1 MARKGKVATKP
12 KRQSKATA
20 KSKRKAPKASVKK
33 AGHALRQSAMDRE
46 LKRKIEEHLPH
57 SDHSQVSVSVKAG
70 FVVLR
75 GFVRS
80 FRERERL
87 RRFVLRLVG
96 VRALKDLMR
105 IKPAETLAD
114 REVALHVRNALDA
127 HSELP
132 PGTATVHVSNGTC
145 ALRGYV
151 CSAEERH
158 VAEMVARNCR
168 GVRTVVNE
176 LAVDPLD
183 EEPDAATT
191 RLVRKAL
198 DYCKDFDTQG
208 ITVSCMDGRVVL
220 RGRVPTLLD
229 RLLAEEITRIQS
241 CVRSVENHIQVV
253 H

>member
-1 MARKGKVATKP
+1 MPGTTKSSART
-12 KRQSKATA
+12 
-20 KSKRKAPKASVKK
+20 KRKSSGDPVRE
-33 AGHALRQSAMDRE
+33 AGHVLKRSAMDRE
-46 LKRKIEEHLPH
+46 LKQKILDHLPR
-57 SDHSQVSVSVKAG
+57 SREHSQVTVEVKNG

-87 RRFVLRLVG
+87 RRFVMRLVG
-96 VRALKDLMR
+96 VRALKDLLR
-105 IKPAETLAD
+105 IKPMETLAD
-114 REVALHVRNALDA
+114 QEVALHVRNALDA

-132 PGTATVHVSNGTC
+132 PGTATVHVTNGTC
-145 ALRGYV
+145 TLRGYV

-176 LAVDPLD
+176 LLVDPLD
-183 EEPDAATT
+183 EEPDAATS
-191 RLVRKAL
+191 RQVRKAL

-220 RGRVPTLLD
+220 RGKVPTLLD

>member
-1 MARKGKVATKP
+1 MAKKPTRKTG
-12 KRQSKATA
+12 R
-20 KSKRKAPKASVKK
+20 KSTRNGVRE
-33 AGHALRQSAMDRE
+33 AGRA
-46 LKRKIEEHLPH
+46 LKRSASDLQLKQKVLEHLPH
-57 SDHSQVSVSVKAG
+57 SREHSQVSVEVENG

-87 RRFVLRLVG
+87 RRFVLCLKN
-96 VRALKDLMR
+96 VRAMKDLLR

-114 REVALHVRNALDA
+114 QEVALHVRNALDA

-145 ALRGYV
+145 TLRGYV

-158 VAEMVARNCR
+158 VAEMVTRNCR

-176 LAVDPLD
+176 LIVDPLD
-183 EEPDAATT
+183 EEPDEAT
-191 RLVRKAL
+191 VRQVHKAL

-208 ITVSCMDGRVVL
+208 ITASCIDGRVVL
-220 RGRVPTLLD
+220 RGKVPTLLD

>member
-1 MARKGKVATKP
+1 MVARSAGKAERP
-12 KRQSKATA
+12 
-20 KSKRKAPKASVKK
+20 
-33 AGHALRQSAMDRE
+33 SARE
-46 LKRKIEEHLPH
+46 ARRVLKRSALDRDLKQRILEHLPR
-57 SDHSQVSVSVKAG
+57 SQEHSQVSVEVQNG

-87 RRFVLRLVG
+87 RRFVLCLKG
-96 VRALKDLMR
+96 VRAMKDLLR
-105 IKPAETLAD
+105 IEPIETLAD
-114 REVALHVRNALDA
+114 QEVALHVRHALDA

-145 ALRGYV
+145 TLRGYV

-176 LAVDPLD
+176 LIVDPLD
-183 EEPDAATT
+183 EEPDAATS

-220 RGRVPTLLD
+220 RGKVPTLLD

>member
-1 MARKGKVATKP
+1 MARTSQTK
-12 KRQSKATA
+12 Q
-20 KSKRKAPKASVKK
+20 KRKPARDRVRE
-33 AGHALRQSAMDRE
+33 AGHALKRSALDRD
-46 LKRKIEEHLPH
+46 LKRKILEHLPH
-57 SDHSQVSVSVKAG
+57 HREQLQVTVEVKNG

-87 RRFVLRLVG
+87 RRFVMRLMG

-114 REVALHVRNALDA
+114 QEVALHVRNALDA

-132 PGTATVHVSNGTC
+132 PGTATVHIANGTC
-145 ALRGYV
+145 TLRGYV

-158 VAEMVARNCR
+158 VAEMVTRNCR
-168 GVRTVVNE
+168 GVRAVVNE
-176 LAVDPLD
+176 LTVDPLD
-183 EEPDAATT
+183 EEPDAATN
-191 RLVRKAL
+191 RQVRKAL
-198 DYCKDFDTQG
+198 DYCKDFDTNG

-220 RGRVPTLLD
+220 RGKVPTFLD

-241 CVRSVENHIQVV
+241 CVRSVENHIVVV

>member
-1 MARKGKVATKP
+1 MARKKKAAAKP
-12 KRQSKATA
+12 KAKKKTA
-20 KSKRKAPKASVKK
+20 KTKRKAPKASVKK
-33 AGHALRQSAMDRE
+33 AGHALRRSAMDRE
-46 LKRKIEEHLPH
+46 LRKKIADHLPR
-57 SDHSQVSVSVKAG
+57 SREHSQVTVDVKSG

-87 RRFVLRLVG
+87 RRFVMRLVG
-96 VRALKDLMR
+96 VRALKDLLR

-114 REVALHVRNALDA
+114 QEVALHIRNALDA

-145 ALRGYV
+145 SLRGYV

-168 GVRTVVNE
+168 GVCTVVNE

-220 RGRVPTLLD
+220 RGNVPTLLD

-241 CVRSVENHIQVV
+241 CVRSVENHIQVA

>member
-1 MARKGKVATKP
+1 MARRTKTATKA
-12 KRQSKATA
+12 KGNATKA
-20 KSKRKAPKASVKK
+20 KRKAPKASVKK
-33 AGHALRQSAMDRE
+33 AGHALKRSAMDRE
-46 LKRKIEEHLPH
+46 LKKKIEEHLPRSREH
-57 SDHSQVSVSVKAG
+57 SRVGVEVKAG
-70 FVVLR
+70 YVSLS

-87 RRFVLRLVG
+87 RRFVMRLVG
-96 VRALKDLMR
+96 VRAMKDLLR
-105 IKPAETLAD
+105 IKPMETLAD
-114 REVALHVRNALDA
+114 QEVALHVRNALDA

-191 RLVRKAL
+191 RLIRKAL
-198 DYCKDFDTQG
+198 DYCNDFDTQG

-253 H
+253 N